1 MSLSVAAHGILKTHL
16 TWDEVEHEL
25 QKAFNTNAHFGP
37 NKSATSVGDLKG
49 FMSKIA
55 LIDPDWQNK
64 KSDEKL
70 PEKFI
75 VKICSQLPL
84 LEMRDHMKVG
94 SEEEFEQKIHEFS
107 GIVKMFHNRE
117 VESYRLIDKYG
128 KGKIATTKIYASR
141 KFDETNQ
148 LKGFIISE
156 YFPDIQHIPTHDS
169 ISYEDM
175 RPIVKA
181 VAEFSALGEYMLEN
195 ELEFAKTS
203 SMASVVENFL
213 DDKSVD
219 NFNSLFKEKMPAEHE
234 PKIDEYISII
244 KEFYTSSQFLKNF
257 EKMHEIINHKPVLI
271 HCDLWAS
278 NLLCAKT
285 KENHVELKAII
296 DFQTVSVGS
305 PGMDVGRLFTSS
317 LTTKDRRDHLDD
329 LLHLYYET
337 FVSKL
342 EGKKPPY
349 TFEQLK
355 SSYFLAFPILAFLVI
370 PTMGT
375 FLDQTNIAED
385 LRQKINELA
394 IEKMIGLLDD
404 AIEIHKKN
412 FAEFPIFYQ

>member
-75 VKICSQLPL
+75 V
-84 LEMRDHMKVG
+84 
-94 SEEEFEQKIHEFS
+94 
-107 GIVKMFHNRE
+107 
-117 VESYRLIDKYG
+117 
-128 KGKIATTKIYASR
+128 KIYASR